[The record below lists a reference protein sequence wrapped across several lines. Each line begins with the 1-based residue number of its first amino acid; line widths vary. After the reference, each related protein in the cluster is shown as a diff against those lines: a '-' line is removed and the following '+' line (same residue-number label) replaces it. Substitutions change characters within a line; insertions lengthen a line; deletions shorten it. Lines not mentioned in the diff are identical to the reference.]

1 MKKYFSKIIQ
11 LDKMDCGPACLRMIA
26 KHYGRAISHE
36 KLREISET
44 TRAGSSMQNIS
55 LAAEKIGFKT
65 LGVKINF
72 ENIIENAPLPC
83 IVFWNEQHFV
93 VVYKIKKNKV
103 YVADPGHGLLVYEK
117 QEFIHNWIGKH
128 ANEKTEEGIALLLE
142 PTPRL
147 KETEDDDQTVK
158 QGFRFLFQYLKGYR
172 RLMIQLGL
180 GLLVVS
186 LLQLIF
192 PFLTQSVV
200 DIGIQN
206 RDVNFLYL
214 VLVGQLFVFLG
225 RTSIEIIRGWIL
237 LHLSTRINISLVSD
251 FLIKLMKLPLA
262 YFDVKLTGDIMQ
274 RIGDHRR
281 IQHLLTNQSLNV
293 LFSVFNFIIFGLVLA
308 IYNIPVFLFFLTGT
322 IIYFSWV
329 SFFMKKRKNLD
340 HKRFSQMSEER
351 MKIIELITGMQEIKL
366 HNAERQKRW
375 GWEMVQVRLFKLQI
389 SSLRLEQLQSQ
400 GASFIN
406 ELKNILISFFT
417 AKLVIDG
424 QLTLGMMLSVSY
436 IIGQLNG
443 PISQFLGFVFS
454 LQDARISL
462 ERLAEIHNKE
472 DEEPAGVDRLSELP
486 DNCEVELENLTFRY
500 VGSDTEVLKNVNLLI
515 PKDKIT
521 AIVGASGSGKTTLMK
536 LLLRFYEPINGKIK
550 VGNIDLNSFT
560 QFVWRE
566 NCGSV
571 MQDGFLFSDT
581 IANNIAVGED
591 RIDKEKLK
599 KAVHI
604 ANIQEFIESL
614 PLSYNTKIGA
624 EGMGISGGQ
633 KQRILIARAV
643 YKNPQFLFFDE
654 ATSALDAQNETI
666 IMQNLNAFFAGRTAV
681 VIAHRLS
688 TVKNADQIIVMD
700 NGTIIE
706 KGTHRELLDLKGSY
720 YNLVKNQLEL
730 ENIEVVNQENQGF
743 SNSNS

>member
-1 MKKYFSKIIQ
+1 MKIKFPFYQ
-11 LDKMDCGPACLRMIA
+11 QPDAMDCGPTCLRMVA
-26 KHYGRAISHE
+26 KYHGRTISLE
-36 KLREISET
+36 KLRKISET
-44 TRAGSSMQNIS
+44 TRAGSSLQGVS
-55 LAAEKIGFKT
+55 FAAESIGFKT
-65 LGVKINF
+65 LGVKIDFINLV
-72 ENIIENAPLPC
+72 ENAPLPC
-83 IVFWNEQHFV
+83 IVFWNERHFV
-93 VVYKIKKNKV
+93 VVYKIKKNKI

-147 KETEDDDQTVK
+147 IESEDDDQTVK
-158 QGFRFLFQYLKGYR
+158 KGFKFLFQYLKGYR

-225 RTSIEIIRGWIL
+225 RTSVEIIRGWIL

-262 YFDVKLTGDIMQ
+262 FFDIKMTGDIMQ
-274 RIGDHRR
+274 RIGDHQR
-281 IQHLLTNQSLNV
+281 IEHLLTNQSLNV
-293 LFSVFNFIIFGLVLA
+293 LFSIINFIVFGIVLA
-308 IYNIPVFLFFLTGT
+308 IYNIPVFLIFLAGT

-329 SFFMKKRKNLD
+329 SFFMKKRKDLD
-340 HKRFSQMSEER
+340 HKRFTQMSDER
-351 MKIIELITGMQEIKL
+351 MKIMELISGMQEIKL

-400 GASFIN
+400 GAAFIN

-515 PKDKIT
+515 PKNKIT

-666 IMQNLNAFFAGRTAV
+666 IMQNLNDFFQGRTAV

-688 TVKNADQIIVMD
+688 TVKNADQIIVID

-706 KGTHRELLDLKGSY
+706 KGTHRDLLNLRGSY

-730 ENIEVVNQENQGF
+730 EKIEKTNEH
-743 SNSNS
+743 